1 MNEKQA
7 RFCSEYVATRNAT
20 QAAKA
25 AGYSEKTAYSQG
37 HKLLKHSEIQKKITE
52 LSAEVYQA
60 NFVTAEELVSG
71 VADIFRNGQSDAAK
85 LKAAELLG
93 RQLGVFTDNGGISAP
108 VTVVIQ
114 YDYGAAD
121 KC

>member
-93 RQLGVFTDNGGISAP
+93 RQLGVFTDNGGITAP

>member
-85 LKAAELLG
+85 LKAAELLA
-93 RQLGVFTDNGGISAP
+93 RLLGLFPESGGVTTP
-108 VTVVIQ
+108 VTVEIH
-114 YDYGAAD
+114 YDYGNAA
-121 KC
+121 

>member
-37 HKLLKHSEIQKKITE
+37 HKLLKHAEIQKKITE

-93 RQLGVFTDNGGISAP
+93 RQLGVFTDNGGITAP

-114 YDYGAAD
+114 YDYGD
-121 KC
+121 KN

>member
-7 RFCSEYVATRNAT
+7 RFCSEYVACRSATR
-20 QAAKA
+20 AAKA

-37 HKLLKHSEIQKKITE
+37 WALLKKPEIQEKISE

-93 RQLGVFTDNGGISAP
+93 RQLGVFTDNGGITAP